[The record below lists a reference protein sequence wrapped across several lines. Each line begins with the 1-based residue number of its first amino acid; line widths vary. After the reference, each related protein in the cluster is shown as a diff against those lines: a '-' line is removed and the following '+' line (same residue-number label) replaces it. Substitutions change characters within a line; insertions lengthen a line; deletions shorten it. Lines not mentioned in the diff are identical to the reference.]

1 MIPQP
6 TIKCVKLKDDIQAK
20 LLQATK
26 DLSPEEMVSRR
37 RKKLEDASTPL
48 MQWWHRLTSHQPVA

>member
-37 RKKLEDASTPL
+37 KKLEDASTPL